1 MSWFWR
7 TKPRSIVKT
16 LQWFPS
22 FAALEGKNWNTRS
35 QNVNTFNQ
43 KNIYPIR
50 RSYIF
55 SAHAEDDSWL
65 STISY
70 EEYLSGKMDQK
81 ETESN
86 GRNDKTTFEF
96 FGFGYVEKEG
106 TIKITEVGRR
116 IVQGSFDQDNY
127 IKQLL

>member
-1 MSWFWR
+1 
-7 TKPRSIVKT
+7 
-16 LQWFPS
+16 
-22 FAALEGKNWNTRS
+22 
-35 QNVNTFNQ
+35 
-43 KNIYPIR
+43 
-50 RSYIF
+50 
-55 SAHAEDDSWL
+55 
-65 STISY
+65 
-70 EEYLSGKMDQK
+70 MDQK

-127 IKQLL
+127 IKQLLKLHFPNPVQ